1 MTLPDTS
8 PIKEV
13 IFEDIE
19 TDLKV
24 DITTKKPD
32 KTYSQL
38 ICDAFKNSSSK
49 KLAIDEICEQISKDH
64 PFYAAT
70 NSWHSSIDFN
80 LSLNKELFQMVDL
93 FKGYENEKWIMLE
106 GAEKL
111 IEKDVKMIKL
121 LKKETKPGIK
131 SDIENNPKPPS
142 TAKTKRSQTK
152 KKEIKNLKTGK
163 LLPSTMNPKPK
174 ETKKPKRVMMPTGN
188 GEKIYAC
195 QHDGCSFKA
204 GLVSHSI

>member
-1 MTLPDTS
+1 M
-8 PIKEV
+8 
-13 IFEDIE
+13 IFEDIQ
-19 TDLKV
+19 TDLRV
-24 DITTKKPD
+24 DTTAKKPD

-49 KLAIDEICEQISKDH
+49 KLTIDEICAQISKDH

-70 NSWHSSIDFN
+70 DSWHSSIDFN

-121 LKKETKPGIK
+121 LQKETKPGIK
-131 SDIENNPKPPS
+131 SDTENIENNPKPPS

-152 KKEIKNLKTGK
+152 KKEIKNLKRGK
-163 LLPSTMNPKPK
+163 LLPSTMNPNPK